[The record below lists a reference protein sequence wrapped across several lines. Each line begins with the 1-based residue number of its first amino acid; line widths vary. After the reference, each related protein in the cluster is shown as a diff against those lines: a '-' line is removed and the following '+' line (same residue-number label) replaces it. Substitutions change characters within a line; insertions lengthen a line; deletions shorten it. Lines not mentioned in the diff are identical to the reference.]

1 MKQFVLPFIPADNK
15 EYNLKGSDYHYLI
28 HVRRYTE
35 KSEIPAIDGNGEKWK
50 IQFLKISADSCRI
63 RINREKEKT
72 TAPPG
77 TSVILMPAM
86 LKGKNMDLV
95 IRQAVESGASEILPV
110 ITEYT
115 QIKINGEYDIQNKM
129 TRWNKIITS
138 AVQQSGAEKI
148 TKVEKPVKLHV
159 LMKNWNKKDII
170 LFFHEKKINN
180 PPLHKILEQSSGNI
194 GILIGPEGGFS
205 PSEVSLLMDNNAV
218 PVYLGKRVL
227 RAETA
232 AVFALGAVTT
242 LIREKPVWQTV

>member
-1 MKQFVLPFIPADNK
+1 MKQYVLPFIPSDNN
-15 EYNLKGSDYHYLI
+15 EYNLTGNDFHYLI

-35 KSEIPAIDGNGEKWK
+35 KHEIPAIDRNGERWK
-50 IQFLKISADSCRI
+50 IKFLKISADSCRI
-63 RINREKEKT
+63 RTERIIVELTENS
-72 TAPPG
+72 G
-77 TSVILMPAM
+77 ISVTLMPAM

-115 QIKINGEYDIQNKM
+115 QIKLNGEYDIQNKM

-138 AVQQSGAEKI
+138 AVQQSGTEKI
-148 TKVEKPVKLHV
+148 TTVEKPVKLEV
-159 LMKNWNKKDII
+159 LLENRSKEDLI
-170 LFFHEKKINN
+170 LFFHEKEINN
-180 PPLHKILEQSSGNI
+180 PPLHKALEQAGGNI

-232 AVFALGAVTT
+232 AVFAMGAVTT